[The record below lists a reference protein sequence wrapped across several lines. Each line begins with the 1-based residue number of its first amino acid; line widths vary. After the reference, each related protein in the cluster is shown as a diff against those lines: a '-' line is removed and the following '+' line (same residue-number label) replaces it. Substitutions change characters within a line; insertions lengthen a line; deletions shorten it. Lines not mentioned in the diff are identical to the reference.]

1 MFKVKG
7 QDGGVYEVEKIYP
20 RHYATYAKTHYFL
33 MGDDVILGIFET
45 EKSCNRILKNFLTW
59 YSSPTTN
66 TTIFTIAQDDNKFSE
81 SFKRTD
87 SKNLP
92 IIDDEE

>member
-20 RHYATYAKTHYFL
+20 RQYITYAKTHYFI
-33 MGDDVILGIFET
+33 MGDNDILGVFES
-45 EKSCNRILKNFLTW
+45 EKNSSRILKNFLAW

-66 TTIFTIAQDDNKFSE
+66 TTIFTIAQDDKPE
-81 SFKRTD
+81 SVTKQITSSSYTPRRTT
-87 SKNLP
+87 NA
-92 IIDDEE
+92 